1 MGVWNFIRK
10 LFSSGGSEEK
20 AAQHEEYGI
29 LDRAHERDRTGLSS
43 FADAESAE
51 AAEDELD
58 EFKAP
63 RDSAP

>member
-10 LFSSGGSEEK
+10 LFSSGGAEEE
-20 AAQHEEYGI
+20 AATHEEYGT